1 MGEVLKT
8 GHRAPGT
15 EHRADHQVLIRGGTV
30 WTPEGARRADLRV
43 VGEAIAEIGDLA
55 SLPGER
61 VIDATG
67 LHVLPGMIDAHVHVD
82 DTIGPYEL
90 ADTFPTASA
99 LALATGVT
107 TLAGFVTQR
116 PGEALSEAVERC
128 RARALGRSRCEVRFH
143 LTPTAWPW
151 PWAEVERLV
160 AAGCTTLK
168 LYTTYREAGLFTG
181 YERLAVVMERLAPLG
196 ARLLVHCEDDDTL
209 RGVDCST
216 LDPGDAHEHARLR
229 PEAAEV
235 AAVERVLDLAARTG
249 CPVHIVHVSTA
260 DAVARIAAARSRV
273 AVTCETAPH
282 YLLLAD
288 TALSGRNG
296 HRLVCTP
303 PLRAAA
309 TRARLEADAA
319 AGAFDLF
326 ATDHCAFTRADKD
339 ARRED
344 FRAVPSGV
352 AGIGALVPML
362 FELLVARHHLS
373 LGELATRLA
382 ANPAKLLGI
391 YPGKGAIAAGSDAD
405 LVVVDPA
412 GPPRPVVSTLAD
424 AYETY
429 PGRTTTW
436 NVRHV
441 LLRGEAVVADG
452 ALVEPAQPTGRVL
465 A

>member
-1 MGEVLKT
+1 M
-8 GHRAPGT
+8 
-15 EHRADHQVLIRGGTV
+15 LIQGGTV

-43 VGEAIAEIGDLA
+43 AGEAIAEIGDLA
-55 SLPGER
+55 PLPGES
-61 VIDATG
+61 VVDAAG
-67 LHVLPGMIDAHVHVD
+67 LHVLPGMIDAHVHID
-82 DTIGPYEL
+82 DTIGPYDL
-90 ADTFPTASA
+90 ADTFSSAST

-107 TLAGFVTQR
+107 TLAGFITQR
-116 PGEALSEAVERC
+116 PGETLSDALKRC
-128 RARALGRSRCEVRFH
+128 RARARGRTRCDVRFH
-143 LTPTAWPW
+143 LTPTEWPW

-160 AAGCTTLK
+160 AAGCTTFK
-168 LYTTYREAGLFTG
+168 LYTTYREAGLFTS

-196 ARLLVHCEDDDTL
+196 ARLLVHCEDDDVL
-209 RGVDCST
+209 RAVDVSAI
-216 LDPGDAHEHARLR
+216 DPGDAHEHARLR

-260 DAVARIAAARSRV
+260 DAVARIAAARSHA

-282 YLLLAD
+282 YLQLTDA
-288 TALSGRNG
+288 ALSERNG

-326 ATDHCAFTRADKD
+326 ATDHCAFTKADKD
-339 ARRED
+339 AGRGD
-344 FRAVPSGV
+344 VRAVPSGL

-362 FELLVARHHLS
+362 FELLVVRHHLG

-382 ANPAKLLGI
+382 ANPAKLLGV
-391 YPGKGAIAAGSDAD
+391 YPRKGAIAAGSDAD
-405 LVVVDPA
+405 LVVVDSA
-412 GPPRPVVSTLAD
+412 GPQRPVVSTVAD

-429 PGRTTTW
+429 PGRTTSW
-436 NVRHV
+436 DVRHV
-441 LLRGEAVVADG
+441 LLRGEAVVTDG
-452 ALVEPAQPTGRVL
+452 ALVEPARPTGQVL

>member
-1 MGEVLKT
+1 M
-8 GHRAPGT
+8 
-15 EHRADHQVLIRGGTV
+15 LIRGGTV

-43 VGEAIAEIGDLA
+43 AGEVIAEVGGLA
-55 SLPGER
+55 PLPGEG
-61 VIDATG
+61 VIDAAG
-67 LHVLPGMIDAHVHVD
+67 LHVLPGMIDAHVHID
-82 DTIGPYEL
+82 DTIGPYQL
-90 ADTFPTASA
+90 ADTFPSGSK
-99 LALATGVT
+99 LAVATGVT
-107 TLAGFVTQR
+107 TLAGFVTQH
-116 PGEALSEAVERC
+116 PGETLAEAVERC
-128 RARALGRSRCEVRFH
+128 RARARGRTHCNVAFH
-143 LTPTAWPW
+143 LTPTVWPW
-151 PWAEVERLV
+151 PWEEIEALV
-160 AAGCTTLK
+160 AAGSTTFK

-181 YERLAVVMERLAPLG
+181 YERLADVMERLGPLG
-196 ARLLVHCEDDDTL
+196 ARLLVHCEDDDVL
-209 RGVDCST
+209 RGVDASA

-260 DAVARIAAARSRV
+260 DAVAQIAAARSRA

-282 YLLLAD
+282 YLTLSDAALA
-288 TALSGRNG
+288 GRNG
-296 HRLVCTP
+296 HRFLCTP

-309 TRARLEADAA
+309 TRARLESAAA

-326 ATDHCAFTRADKD
+326 ATDHCAFAKADKD
-339 ARRED
+339 GRRDD

-362 FELLVARHHLS
+362 FELLVARHRLG

-382 ANPAKLLGI
+382 ANPAKLLGL
-391 YPGKGAIAAGSDAD
+391 YPKKGAIAAGSDAD

-412 GPPRPVVSTLAD
+412 GPRRPVVSTLAD

-436 NVRHV
+436 DVRHV
-441 LLRGEAVVADG
+441 LLRGETVVADG
-452 ALVEPAQPTGRVL
+452 ALVEPARFTGQIL